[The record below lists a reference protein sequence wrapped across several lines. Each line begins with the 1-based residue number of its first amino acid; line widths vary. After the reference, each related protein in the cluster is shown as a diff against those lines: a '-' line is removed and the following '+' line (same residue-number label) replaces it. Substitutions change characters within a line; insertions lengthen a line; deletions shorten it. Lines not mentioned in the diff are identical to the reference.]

1 MIFAYS
7 RLSSDSPDLILKKT
21 EEYSRTVYS
30 VLLEQLK
37 LDRTFEPK
45 AALEIL
51 EKLQE
56 KNERQAPR
64 KLSDIR

>member
-21 EEYSRTVYS
+21 EYSRTVYS